1 MGIEYRPYGDSE
13 GIERKGPWRKGES
26 DSYRTSFGDEA
37 HSSKSQLTTTANM
50 KGKQQT
56 LMQTR
61 GSIRGQ
67 PGDRAIINHNASSSA
82 TLAFRLREP
91 REFGGCARLSLPEIP
106 WELPNPRRVYR
117 CVDTSYPL
125 SEVWIWRPAWSIN
138 PSALQSFTLDGGWAM
153 L

>member
-61 GSIRGQ
+61 GSIRRGSLETEQSLIITHHHQ
-67 PGDRAIINHNASSSA
+67 PRWRFASENPGCSGDVLACHFQRSHENCR
-82 TLAFRLREP
+82 TLAECIDVSTHPIRCP
-91 REFGGCARLSLPEIP
+91 KCEFDG
-106 WELPNPRRVYR
+106 RR
-117 CVDTSYPL
+117 DP
-125 SEVWIWRPAWSIN
+125 
-138 PSALQSFTLDGGWAM
+138 
-153 L
+153 